1 MSGKKQDA
9 NWPLPKFYFSVIIG
23 GETVSFQ
30 EVSGLDVEN
39 QTIEYR
45 HGNSPVFKAV
55 KMPGMQKLGN
65 VTLKRGVFTKDN
77 KFWDWYSKIEM
88 NTIERE
94 FVQIQLLDQSGN
106 PTMTWTLDN
115 AFPVKV
121 SGIDLQEEGND
132 VAVETIEIA
141 YEKLS
146 VSNS

>member
-1 MSGKKQDA
+1 MSGKKQDT

-45 HGNSPVFKAV
+45 HGDSPVYKTV

-94 FVQIQLLDQSGN
+94 FVQIQLLDQSGK